1 MSYILNALKHSESQ
15 RNRGEIPHI
24 DSQPEFGKVQSRK
37 WGEQLW
43 KWLALAAL
51 LALLLSLA
59 WRLFDAAPNAVQEA
73 PAASAAAD
81 EPATLQP
88 AQDAMPLALP
98 EPSGQ
103 APGLPALQGM
113 AGVRIRLDDAVA
125 PSSAVESAPLPGGRK
140 SPRVVLD
147 MPVSLGV
154 AAPPTPAPTAVRAT
168 PPVVRE
174 ALPVRDEAPP
184 EEAISGVNHW
194 KKLPAAMQKQMREM
208 AFTAHIYSSDPAARF
223 IRVSGRTLREGD
235 QLNVQLK
242 LQQIARDGI
251 VLIYGGDK
259 FWFGFN

>member
-24 DSQPEFGKVQSRK
+24 DSQPEFGKVPSRK
-37 WGEQLW
+37 WTEHLW

-51 LALLLSLA
+51 VALLLSLA
-59 WRLFDAAPNAVQEA
+59 WMLFDAKPSSVQET
-73 PAASAAAD
+73 PASAPIA

-88 AQDAMPLALP
+88 TQDSTPLALP
-98 EPSGQ
+98 EPLDQ
-103 APGLPALQGM
+103 APGLPALQDM
-113 AGVRIRLDDAVA
+113 AGVSIRLDDAVA
-125 PSSAVESAPLPGGRK
+125 PSPAGASAPAPGVRE

-147 MPVSLGV
+147 MPVSRGV
-154 AAPPTPAPTAVRAT
+154 VSAPVQQPWSARPE

-184 EEAISGVNHW
+184 DEGLSGVNHW
-194 KKLPAAMQKQMREM
+194 KTLPADMQKQMREM

-235 QLNVQLK
+235 QLGAQLK

-251 VLIYGGDK
+251 VFSYSGEK
-259 FWFGFN
+259 YWFGFN

>member
-37 WGEQLW
+37 WTDHLW

-51 LALLLSLA
+51 VALLLSLA
-59 WRLFDAAPNAVQEA
+59 WGLFGAAPSNVPAT
-73 PAASAAAD
+73 PAASAAAV

-88 AQDAMPLALP
+88 ASPDVIPLALP
-98 EPSGQ
+98 EPREQ

-113 AGVRIRLDDAVA
+113 AGVRIRLDDEA
-125 PSSAVESAPLPGGRK
+125 EPGAAGASGMRE

-147 MPVSLGV
+147 MPVSRGV
-154 AAPPTPAPTAVRAT
+154 AAPPTPSRAAPA
-168 PPVVRE
+168 VVRE
-174 ALPVRDEAPP
+174 ALPVRAEAPP
-184 EEAISGVNHW
+184 EEVLSGVNHW
-194 KKLPAAMQKQMREM
+194 KTLPADVQRQIREM
-208 AFTAHIYSSDPAARF
+208 AFSAHIYSSDPAARF

-235 QLNVQLK
+235 QLGAQLK
-242 LQQIARDGI
+242 LLQIARDGI
-251 VLIYGGDK
+251 VFSYNGDK

>member
-24 DSQPEFGKVQSRK
+24 DSQPEFGKVASRK
-37 WGEQLW
+37 WSEALW

-51 LALLLSLA
+51 VALLLSLA
-59 WRLFDAAPNAVQEA
+59 WMLFDSVPNALQET
-73 PAASAAAD
+73 PAASAPAV
-81 EPATLQP
+81 EPAAKP
-88 AQDAMPLALP
+88 QDAMPLALP
-98 EPSGQ
+98 ESSAQ

-113 AGVRIRLDDAVA
+113 AGVRVRLDDDVA
-125 PSSAVESAPLPGGRK
+125 TSPEVAFASDGRE

-147 MPVSLGV
+147 MPISLGV
-154 AAPPTPAPTAVRAT
+154 AAPPAPVPTAAREA

-194 KKLPAAMQKQMREM
+194 KTLPAQMQKQLREM

-235 QLNVQLK
+235 LLSAQLK

-251 VLIYGGDK
+251 VFSYGRDK

>member
-24 DSQPEFGKVQSRK
+24 DSQPEFGKVPSRK
-37 WGEQLW
+37 WSEHLW

-51 LALLLSLA
+51 VALLLSLA
-59 WRLFDAAPNAVQEA
+59 WRLFDSVPNALQET
-73 PAASAAAD
+73 PAASTAAV
-81 EPATLQP
+81 EPAALQP

-98 EPSGQ
+98 ESSEQ

-113 AGVRIRLDDAVA
+113 AGVKIRLDDDVA
-125 PSSAVESAPLPGGRK
+125 ASPEVASASDGRE

-147 MPVSLGV
+147 MPVRLGV

-194 KKLPAAMQKQMREM
+194 KKLPAEMQKQMREM

-235 QLNVQLK
+235 LLSAQLK

-251 VLIYGGDK
+251 VLSYGGDK

>member
-37 WGEQLW
+37 WTEHLW

-51 LALLLSLA
+51 VALLLSLA
-59 WRLFDAAPNAVQEA
+59 WMLFDTAPSSVQGT
-73 PAASAAAD
+73 PAASAPIA

-88 AQDAMPLALP
+88 TPRGSTPLALP
-98 EPSGQ
+98 EPLEQ
-103 APGLPALQGM
+103 APGLPALQDM
-113 AGVRIRLDDAVA
+113 AGVRIRLDDAAA
-125 PSSAVESAPLPGGRK
+125 PSSAAASAPVPGVRE
-140 SPRVVLD
+140 SPRIVLD
-147 MPVSLGV
+147 MPVSRGV
-154 AAPPTPAPTAVRAT
+154 VTAPVQQPWSARPE

-174 ALPVRDEAPP
+174 TAP
-184 EEAISGVNHW
+184 EEGEGLSGVNHW
-194 KKLPAAMQKQMREM
+194 KTLPADMQKQMREM

-235 QLNVQLK
+235 LLSAQLK

-251 VLIYGGDK
+251 VFSYNGEK